1 MSSDNVYVFLL
12 YFCRD
17 NNTIPSIL
25 VIFRSSIEV
34 EEVPQIPDLIL
45 ILTIKAM
52 LYLERGILM
61 LYLER
66 RILMLYLEGGSMQC
80 NMRQLTKL
88 LHYYV

>member
-1 MSSDNVYVFLL
+1 MSSDNVYVFQQYL
-12 YFCRD
+12 CRD

-52 LYLERGILM
+52 LYLGDSYAISGKGDSYAISGRGILT
-61 LYLER
+61 LKEA
-66 RILMLYLEGGSMQC
+66 RIQKK
-80 NMRQLTKL
+80 TKIKR
-88 LHYYV
+88 

>member
-1 MSSDNVYVFLL
+1 MSSDNVYVFQL

-45 ILTIKAM
+45 TIKAM
-52 LYLERGILM
+52 LYLEGGFLCYIWKGEFNAMQYAPIDKTSPL
-61 LYLER
+61 LCLESPPLR
-66 RILMLYLEGGSMQC
+66 
-80 NMRQLTKL
+80 
-88 LHYYV
+88 